1 MKTFLKILLITLQL
15 ILIISPAYCINIKD
29 RNEHLWDL
37 RGADGN
43 IYLNRFSIYKNL
55 EPFDIEI
62 SGFGEIQW
70 NFDISKEEKITSG
83 VQVEKYLFKY
93 VYLGESLQF
102 IAGQI
107 LDYMSYRSENQSV
120 ETTTKLG
127 FLFPLSK
134 KISLRIWDEYSYNLE
149 KGAAGLNELMVETY
163 YKVNK
168 NLDIGIGWRHADRI
182 HNFDTDYCSTSF
194 TLKF

>member
-1 MKTFLKILLITLQL
+1 MKTLLKILLITLQL
-15 ILIISPAYCINIKD
+15 ILIISPVYGFNIKD

-37 RGADGN
+37 RGDDGN
-43 IYLNRFSIYKNL
+43 IYINRFSIYKNL
-55 EPFDIEI
+55 KPFDIEV

-70 NFDISKEEKITSG
+70 NFNTTKEEKITAG
-83 VQVEKYLFKY
+83 AQVEKYFFKY
-93 VYLGESLQF
+93 IYLGESLQF
-102 IAGQI
+102 IAGEM
-107 LDYMSYRSENQSV
+107 LDYMNYRSENQSI

-127 FLFPLSK
+127 FLFPISK
-134 KISLRIWDEYSYNLE
+134 KIFFRIWDEYSYNLE
-149 KGAAGLNELMVETY
+149 KGTAGLNELLIETY

-168 NLDIGIGWRHADRI
+168 NLEIGIGWRHTDRI

>member
-1 MKTFLKILLITLQL
+1 MKAFLKISLISTLL
-15 ILIISPAYCINIKD
+15 ILIISPAYCSNIKD
-29 RNEHLWDL
+29 KNEYLWDT
-37 RGADGN
+37 RGDDGD

-55 EPFDIEI
+55 KPFDIEI

-70 NFDISKEEKITSG
+70 NFNTTKEEKIIAG

-107 LDYMSYRSENQSV
+107 LDYMSYRSENESI

-127 FLFPLSK
+127 FLFPISK
-134 KISLRIWDEYSYNLE
+134 KLSFRIWDEYSYNLE
-149 KGAAGLNELMVETY
+149 KGTSGLNELLIETC

-168 NLDIGIGWRHADRI
+168 NLDIGIGWRHSDRI